1 MDWARRP
8 YTTTARLHA
17 SEAAPLVTIRWYFTD
32 LPFQTHESII
42 NSRDFDEAPWVPR
55 LLGEQPGYER
65 RFDKHASPAG
75 LDGLHQCGQLSDF
88 TNGQPW
94 PYTGPPVVYGEDDIP
109 RCCRDPMPCKTQL
122 CGQEQING
130 APASQFYQFAVDATE
145 ADGTTPAIAQF
156 VGDNLGNTSPAS
168 AGQMVAWLPQGRDGP
183 TGWSA
188 VNLADA
194 AGVPVSRVEQFVI
207 DADNGATRTIDAAG
221 LAESVESG
229 GVTTSLTLGLVGG
242 VGKLSGSNLAID
254 PSIMP
259 PFAAPLTA
267 GSVTAAGNNQGNAA
281 ALGSDHNLVN
291 STNSVRGVI
300 LPPTSPVKVIAF
312 ANVFN
317 CSGFNVYPANGDS
330 INALAVDAPFVIT
343 NATNALHTNLWL
355 AVSFGFS
362 GAGGGWLLYRAAVIV

>member
-109 RCCRDPMPCKTQL
+109 RCCRDPMPCKSQL

-242 VGKLSGSNLAID
+242 VGKLSGSNLTID
-254 PSIMP
+254 PAIMP
-259 PFAAPLTA
+259 PFAPPWSVQVATIGGTDRSGATQMTAPA
-267 GSVTAAGNNQGNAA
+267 FVI
-281 ALGSDHNLVN
+281 
-291 STNSVRGVI
+291 NSVSTDGGGVI
-300 LPPTSPVKVIAF
+300 LPTPGAFGAVATVLNAASATKTFKVYTKSGNNYFPVQSGEPNVSIGPRKMLLFVSVTSAAWMKVAE
-312 ANVFN
+312 V
-317 CSGFNVYPANGDS
+317 
-330 INALAVDAPFVIT
+330 
-343 NATNALHTNLWL
+343 AT
-355 AVSFGFS
+355 V
-362 GAGGGWLLYRAAVIV
+362 